1 MNPPA
6 QLHWLENGIEQSVRW
21 RSESGAPPPRR
32 VVLADDTMGAD
43 AAYRLAC
50 EGTALLWRGDFHN
63 ARQMLQAL
71 ARRADRKPRRSAR
84 ATAAGGE
91 TTAPP
96 TPAQAFH
103 LHRQAQAQ
111 RARVLGMLIIPLAA
125 DYSVPLRR
133 APDFRDA
140 CTEAWD
146 ADARTA
152 RDGAA
157 SVVSLRELSG
167 VVGAH
172 EWRKKGVEVA
182 SLGGPGHNRI
192 HPHHGVFSPVRGEYV
207 DLVAQAPLPA
217 AALAQGAADIGTGTG
232 VLAAVLARRGLAV
245 VATDLSPAALA
256 CAADNARRLGLQ
268 RQITLVAAD
277 LFPPR
282 PPGRLRPG
290 GVQPALGAGAGRVG
304 AGKRG
309 VRPRQP
315 HAARLS
321 GGAGGAAGAGRRGL
335 AGAVRSGRAPGPAPA
350 RPAGRLDRR
359 GRPARAGPT
368 GHPPAPWPPAGRHR
382 PAARRPC
389 GGSHLTVAPG
399 HRQQS

>member
-21 RSESGAPPPRR
+21 RSESGALPPRR

-63 ARQMLQAL
+63 ARQLLQAL
-71 ARRADRKPRRSAR
+71 ARRADRKPRRPAR
-84 ATAAGGE
+84 GAAAGAQATA
-91 TTAPP
+91 PS

-157 SVVSLRELSG
+157 SAVSLRELSG

-182 SLGGPGHNRI
+182 ALGGPGHNRI
-192 HPHHGVFSPVRGEYV
+192 HPHYGVFSPVRGEYV
-207 DLVAQAPLPA
+207 QLVAQAPLPSKHA
-217 AALAQGAADIGTGTG
+217 
-232 VLAAVLARRGLAV
+232 GL
-245 VATDLSPAALA
+245 
-256 CAADNARRLGLQ
+256 
-268 RQITLVAAD
+268 
-277 LFPPR
+277 
-282 PPGRLRPG
+282 
-290 GVQPALGAGAGRVG
+290 
-304 AGKRG
+304 
-309 VRPRQP
+309 
-315 HAARLS
+315 
-321 GGAGGAAGAGRRGL
+321 
-335 AGAVRSGRAPGPAPA
+335 
-350 RPAGRLDRR
+350 
-359 GRPARAGPT
+359 
-368 GHPPAPWPPAGRHR
+368 
-382 PAARRPC
+382 
-389 GGSHLTVAPG
+389 
-399 HRQQS
+399 